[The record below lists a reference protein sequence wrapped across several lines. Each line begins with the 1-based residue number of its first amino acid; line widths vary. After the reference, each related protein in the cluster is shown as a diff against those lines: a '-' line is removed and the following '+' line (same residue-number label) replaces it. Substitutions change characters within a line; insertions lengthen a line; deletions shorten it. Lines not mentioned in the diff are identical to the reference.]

1 MPVTQVHP
9 GLFVMTP
16 HGVGMVMSVRQDGM
30 VVTKLTA
37 SATTGGGPAFTG
49 YFHPSSIDPLA
60 AAVPSFSAA
69 ASFQPVSPAAYG
81 GFQLGQ
87 QRSTSMTDV
96 APRAQSFRALE
107 MPCSGPP
114 SKRRRSSDFGL
125 RY

>member
-81 GFQLGQ
+81 GFQVGGFSRVCLIERVKGG
-87 QRSTSMTDV
+87 SV
-96 APRAQSFRALE
+96 AISFACEL
-107 MPCSGPP
+107 CA
-114 SKRRRSSDFGL
+114 
-125 RY
+125 